1 MNKTQKFLIK
11 EMKKK
16 NLKAICSF
24 NIITTILIIFSI
36 IIILLFISYKLR
48 DGWLSNALLSIGS
61 GIFTGLIIYFLTN
74 IRANKMGKLLSEV
87 DFLKEIKKHNDELS
101 DIWFQS
107 MFKNTMYYPVNV
119 GLDYLIK
126 MLEDS
131 IYGLYSSINNLPYY
145 LYIEINCKNINLDVI
160 KSFKNIKSENA
171 LLYQVSS
178 IQKQISPI
186 IDKVDNAIKNKEM
199 QISILKNKCF

>member
-1 MNKTQKFLIK
+1 MIWRA
-11 EMKKK
+11 KKK

-101 DIWFQS
+101 DIWFQT

>member
-87 DFLKEIKKHNDELS
+87 DFLKEIKKYNDELS
-101 DIWFQS
+101 NIRLQI
-107 MFKNTMYYPVNV
+107 MFKNSMYCHINV
-119 GLDYLIK
+119 DLDCLIEMSK
-126 MLEDS
+126 DS
-131 IYGLYSSINNLPYY
+131 IYGLYNSINNLPHY
-145 LYIEINCKNINLDVI
+145 LYTEINGENINLDI
-160 KSFKNIKSENA
+160 IESFKNIKSENN
-171 LLYQVSS
+171 LLRQISS
-178 IQKQISPI
+178 IQKQISSI
-186 IDKVDNAIKNKEM
+186 IDKVDFALKNKEI
-199 QISILKNKCF
+199 QISILNNRCF

>member
-1 MNKTQKFLIK
+1 MKKTQKFLIK

-24 NIITTILIIFSI
+24 NIITTIIIIFSI

-101 DIWFQS
+101 DIWFQT

-131 IYGLYSSINNLPYY
+131 IYGLYSSINNIKYY
-145 LYIEINCKNINLDVI
+145 LYIEIN
-160 KSFKNIKSENA
+160 
-171 LLYQVSS
+171 
-178 IQKQISPI
+178 
-186 IDKVDNAIKNKEM
+186 
-199 QISILKNKCF
+199 

>member
-101 DIWFQS
+101 DIWFQT